1 MALQT
6 HCVFVT
12 GGTGYVGRPLI
23 DRLTERG
30 HSVRALARAA
40 SASVLPPTAVPIIGD
55 ALDASTYVDDV
66 APADT
71 FVHLVGTPHPNPS
84 KAREFR
90 AVDLASV
97 RAAIDAATHAGVAH
111 FVYLS
116 VAHPAP
122 VMRAYIAVRQEGEAR
137 VRASGISA
145 TIMRPWYVLG
155 PGHRWPALLKPVYA
169 LLEMLPA
176 TRDSAQRLGLVSL
189 EEMVAALARAVERPP
204 EQLRICEVP
213 DIRA

>member
-1 MALQT
+1 M
-6 HCVFVT
+6 
-12 GGTGYVGRPLI
+12 
-23 DRLTERG
+23 
-30 HSVRALARAA
+30 
-40 SASVLPPTAVPIIGD
+40 LPTSAVPIIGD
-55 ALDASTYVDDV
+55 ALDASTYVDGV

-97 RAAIDAATHAGVAH
+97 GAAIDAATHAGVAH
-111 FVYLS
+111 FVYVS
-116 VAHPAP
+116 VAHSAP

-145 TIMRPWYVLG
+145 TILRPWYVLG
-155 PGHRWPALLKPVYA
+155 PGHRWPVLLKPVYA
-169 LLEMLPA
+169 LLEMLPP
-176 TRDSAQRLGLVSL
+176 TRASAQRLGLVSL
-189 EEMVAALARAVERPP
+189 EEMVAALTRAVERPP

>member
-1 MALQT
+1 LQA

-12 GGTGYVGRPLI
+12 GATGYLGRPLI

-30 HSVRALARAA
+30 HNVRALARAT
-40 SASVLPPTAVPIIGD
+40 SACLLPPSVVPIIGN
-55 ALDASTYVDDV
+55 ALDASTYVGGV

-71 FVHLVGTPHPNPS
+71 LVHLVGTPHPHPS
-84 KAREFR
+84 KAGEFR

-97 RAAIDAATHAGVAH
+97 AAALDAATRAGVKH
-111 FVYLS
+111 FIYLS

-122 VMRAYIAVRQEGEAR
+122 VMRAYVAARQEGEAR
-137 VRASGISA
+137 VRATGIPA
-145 TIMRPWYVLG
+145 TILRPWYVLG

-169 LLEMLPA
+169 LLEMWPA
-176 TRDSAQRLGLVSL
+176 TRASAQRLGLVSL
-189 EEMVAALARAVERPP
+189 EQMVAALTRAVERAPA
-204 EQLRICEVP
+204 QLRICEVP

>member
-30 HSVRALARAA
+30 HRVRALARAA

-122 VMRAYIAVRQEGEAR
+122 VMRAYIEVRQEGEAR